1 VMTRE
6 GKWWV
11 VGGIVAAAAAALAL
25 GVPFGTLLI
34 VAAILA
40 CPLAMYFGM
49 RGMGMGEESR
59 HSRMDGPSPL
69 DDGERDT
76 EDHAH
81 HMAHRKP

>member
-1 VMTRE
+1 VMTRQ
-6 GKWWV
+6 GKWLV
-11 VGGIVAAAAAALAL
+11 IGGIVAAAAAALAL
-25 GVPFGTLLI
+25 GVPFGSLLI

-76 EDHAH
+76 EDRARHT
-81 HMAHRKP
+81 AHRKP

>member
-1 VMTRE
+1 VMTRQ
-6 GKWWV
+6 GKWLV

-25 GVPFGTLLI
+25 GVPLGSLLI
-34 VAAILA
+34 VAVILA

-59 HSRMDGPSPL
+59 RSRMDGPSPL

-76 EDHAH
+76 EHRAH